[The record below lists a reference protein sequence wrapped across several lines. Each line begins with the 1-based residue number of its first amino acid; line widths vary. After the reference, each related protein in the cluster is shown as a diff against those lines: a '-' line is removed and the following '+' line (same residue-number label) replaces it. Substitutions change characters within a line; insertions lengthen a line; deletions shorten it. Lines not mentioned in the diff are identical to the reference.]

1 MELNEW
7 RKMEPLSSSP
17 ILNGRR
23 FTRWRR
29 RRRGAVVLGTGAP
42 LATVLHARALFHV
55 DVVPIEALSRA
66 V

>member
-7 RKMEPLSSSP
+7 RKMEPLSPSP
-17 ILNGRR
+17 ILNGSS

-42 LATVLHARALFHV
+42 LATVLHAGTLFHV
-55 DVVPIEALSRA
+55 DVVAIEALGRA